1 MKADIFKTELG
12 YIKED
17 DIREKAIKVIN
28 MLPDY
33 FFEVP
38 ASSTGKYHPSFSQGE
53 GGLVRHTK
61 AAVNIANELLNHN

>member
-1 MKADIFKTELG
+1 MEVKMKADIFKTELG

-33 FFEVP
+33 FF
-38 ASSTGKYHPSFSQGE
+38 
-53 GGLVRHTK
+53 
-61 AAVNIANELLNHN
+61 